1 MQSLQNQ
8 QAMPDLLLQDFNP
21 DWELLRKQKIALQD
35 ASASEDD
42 EGIHELLEGIVS
54 LIDCIQDQAVSSG
67 IWEES
72 EVFGE
77 EQEDQYFE
85 WEEKYK
91 PIQNHIDTNASYSGA
106 MFETF
111 GEELE
116 YIRAYPDQK
125 NVWTLLE
132 ADGKHYISAGYHI
145 VNRFGY
151 FITEIAWE
159 TGTEEFYSE

>member
-1 MQSLQNQ
+1 M
-8 QAMPDLLLQDFNP
+8 
-21 DWELLRKQKIALQD
+21 
-35 ASASEDD
+35 
-42 EGIHELLEGIVS
+42 EGIVS

-77 EQEDQYFE
+77 EIDQYFE

-111 GEELE
+111 GEEVE
-116 YIRAYPDQK
+116 YVRAYPDQ
-125 NVWTLLE
+125 NTP
-132 ADGKHYISAGYHI
+132 
-145 VNRFGY
+145 
-151 FITEIAWE
+151 
-159 TGTEEFYSE
+159 

>member
-77 EQEDQYFE
+77 EQEDQ
-85 WEEKYK
+85 
-91 PIQNHIDTNASYSGA
+91 
-106 MFETF
+106 
-111 GEELE
+111 
-116 YIRAYPDQK
+116 
-125 NVWTLLE
+125 
-132 ADGKHYISAGYHI
+132 IS
-145 VNRFGY
+145 
-151 FITEIAWE
+151 
-159 TGTEEFYSE
+159 